1 VSQARIRNS
10 LAILQW
16 TMGLVILVEAI
27 RFVMPSSGPD
37 FSRTHMPNAVRMGL
51 GWGEIAG
58 SILLLVPRTA
68 VRGAWLLLAVF
79 GLAIVIHLVHGM
91 YNVGSLVIYAAAAW
105 AIAASTTNS

>member
-1 VSQARIRNS
+1 MCQARIRNS

-16 TMGLVILVEAI
+16 TLGLVILVEAI
-27 RFVMPSSGPD
+27 RFVMPSSGPGI
-37 FSRTHMPNAVRMGL
+37 HMPNAVRMGL

-79 GLAIVIHLVHGM
+79 GLAIVIHLVHGL
-91 YNVGSLVIYAAAAW
+91 YNLGSLVIYAAAAR
-105 AIAASTTNS
+105 AIAASATNS